1 MPLSEE
7 TPKTPWQA
15 RSVYLRVFV
24 PLLLVILAVSAVRYH
39 YMVESEVTAA
49 HERAQAEATR
59 IGSALF
65 TALKRSPPDQ
75 PEQAQRVLDD
85 STVYFASSL
94 YTVQWC
100 AGPHRRFSPKAPR
113 HT

>member
-59 IGSALF
+59 V
-65 TALKRSPPDQ
+65 KPP
-75 PEQAQRVLDD
+75 RLMR
-85 STVYFASSL
+85 
-94 YTVQWC
+94 WRW
-100 AGPHRRFSPKAPR
+100 RRPCQCVAWRPP
-113 HT
+113 